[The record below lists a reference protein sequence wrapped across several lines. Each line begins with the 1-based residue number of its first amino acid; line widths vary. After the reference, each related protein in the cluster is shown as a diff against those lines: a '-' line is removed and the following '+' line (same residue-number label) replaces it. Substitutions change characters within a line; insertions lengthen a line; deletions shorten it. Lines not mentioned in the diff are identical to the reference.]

1 MSVNPNASIEIT
13 AFKWVPD
20 FAQGL
25 VRDLR
30 VRWALE
36 EAGLDYRVRL
46 LGSPRPADYI
56 KEQPFDQ
63 VPWFSDDQV
72 RIFESGAIV
81 QYIGE
86 KSEALLPRET
96 QARYRAIQWTYAAL
110 NSVEPAIQNVFAVTV
125 FHADQEW
132 AKLRRPGAEEFA
144 RLKLKRVSDWLG
156 EKQWLEGDR
165 FTIGDLILVT
175 VLRNLKHTRMVA
187 EFPNLAAYQKR
198 GESRPA
204 FQRALSHQLAVYAAN
219 QPQAEPEVAAA

>member
-13 AFKWVPD
+13 AFKQVPD

-46 LGSPRPADYI
+46 LGSPRPADYV

-63 VPWFSDDQV
+63 VPCFSDGQV
-72 RIFESGAIV
+72 KIFESGAIV

-110 NSVEPAIQNVFAVTV
+110 NSVEPAILNVFAVTV
-125 FHADQEW
+125 FHPDQEW

-156 EKQWLEGDR
+156 EMQWLEGDR
-165 FTIGDLILVT
+165 FTIGDLIMVT
-175 VLRNLKHTRMVA
+175 VLRFLRHTDLIA

-198 GESRPA
+198 GEARPA
-204 FQRALSHQLAVYAAN
+204 FQRALADQLAVFAAN
-219 QPQAEPEVAAA
+219 QPQAAAA